1 LLTFGLIY
9 RAAGLLYRPASNP
22 NSHDMMF
29 SRFRA
34 PVLLLALGA
43 LIWPVTGVAADAVVH
58 HPGKFAWAEVVTT
71 DPAAVVAFYTKTFGW
86 TARKAD
92 HGPEGYTLLFNAG
105 RPVGAVAYRPADA
118 GSKAPGGA
126 RWVGFISVAEID
138 QAVAAVTAAGGR
150 TLVAPHQVEGRGT
163 QAVVTDAEGSVFGLI
178 VTAAGDAPK
187 GKVAD
192 NDWAWVQLLASKP
205 ADAAAFYGKALGYVV
220 TDDARTTR
228 SDDFLLTREGV
239 PYAGLTALPEGR
251 NGRGGWLGYVK
262 VAEVQ
267 ATVDAAK
274 ALGAQVLFAP
284 QTVPGAMQVAIIT
297 DPLGGAIGLVSVS
310 AQATGEVAQ

>member
-1 LLTFGLIY
+1 MKL
-9 RAAGLLYRPASNP
+9 
-22 NSHDMMF
+22 

-34 PVLLLALGA
+34 PVLLLALAA
-43 LIWPVTGVAADAVVH
+43 LAWPVSVAAADTPAPLVH
-58 HPGKFAWAEVVTT
+58 RPGKFVRAELVTT
-71 DPAAVVAFYTKTFGW
+71 DPATVVGFYTRLFGW
-86 TARKAD
+86 TAEKATRGREAYTMLY
-92 HGPEGYTLLFNAG
+92 HGG
-105 RPVGAVAYRPADA
+105 RPVAGVAYRPADP

-126 RWVGFISVAEID
+126 RWVGFISVTDIN

-150 TLVAPHQVEGRGT
+150 TLVAPRQIEGRGT

-178 VTAAGDAPK
+178 ETDAGDEAK

-205 ADAAAFYGKALGYVV
+205 ADAAAFYEKALGYVV

-228 SDDFLLTREGV
+228 TDDFLLTRDGV
-239 PYAGLTALPEGR
+239 AYAGLTPLPEGR
-251 NGRGGWLGYVK
+251 SARGGWLGYVK

-274 ALGAQVLFAP
+274 ALGAHVLFAP
-284 QTVPGAMQVAIIT
+284 QSVSGALQVAIIT
-297 DPLGGAIGLVSVS
+297 DPLGGAIGLVSVP
-310 AQATGEVAQ
+310 AQTTGEAAK